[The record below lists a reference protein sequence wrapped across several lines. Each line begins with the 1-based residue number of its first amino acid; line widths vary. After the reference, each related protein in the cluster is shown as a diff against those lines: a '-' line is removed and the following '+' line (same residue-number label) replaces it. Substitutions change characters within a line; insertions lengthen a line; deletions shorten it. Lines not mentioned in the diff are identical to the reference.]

1 MNKNIGERTARK
13 QDEYVCFDETEKN
26 VAIVHNNFGVLDER
40 GRMIGAKIRTSEIT
54 RTKKRMVEFGCM
66 CLESQL
72 GFHYEF
78 IPQATR
84 DGKPFGAS
92 QLGDIFRTIEERN
105 VAIKKYLESARK
117 RAVNR

>member
-1 MNKNIGERTARK
+1 MKKNTTK
-13 QDEYVCFDETEKN
+13 QDKYVCFNETEKN
-26 VAIVHNNFGVLDER
+26 VAIVYNNFDVLDER

-54 RTKKRMVEFGCM
+54 RTKKRMVQFGCM

-84 DGKPFGAS
+84 DGTPFGAS
-92 QLGDIFRTIEERN
+92 QLGDIFRTIEERDA
-105 VAIKKYLESARK
+105 AIKKYLESARK
-117 RAVNR
+117 RAVKKGSK

>member
-54 RTKKRMVEFGCM
+54 RTKKRQTRCGFV

-72 GFHYEF
+72 GFHYDF
-78 IPQATR
+78 TPQATR

-92 QLGDIFRTIEERN
+92 QSGYIFRTIEERD